1 MNRLPNDIARC
12 DGWFAKS
19 VWHSEGVKALR
30 FDCRDCLRLT
40 APRPENVWLM
50 LPEIVDGQCKNRLIS
65 DHNGS

>member
-12 DGWFAKS
+12 NGWLAKS

-30 FDCRDCLRLT
+30 FDCRACLRLT

-65 DHNGS
+65 DHKGS